1 MNVYMDDI
9 CVYMLYTSAW
19 SCIYGNSET
28 RCSQKKERTQQARK
42 NKETIAVLFVIK
54 IFTKVRARMLAV
66 FEELP
71 Q

>member
-1 MNVYMDDI
+1 MYICCIHLHGHVYTVIVKRD
-9 CVYMLYTSAW
+9 V
-19 SCIYGNSET
+19 
-28 RCSQKKERTQQARK
+28 RKKKERTQQARK